1 MPRTRMSRQPRF
13 DSVPVT
19 LHLSP
24 RDALHVAEA
33 LRAYSDSLSHRMVA
47 ADPEDSRVLRR
58 VQAAVDGA
66 ADDLEGITVSR
77 MDPEDLR

>member
-1 MPRTRMSRQPRF
+1 MPRARMSHRPRL
-13 DSVPVT
+13 DPVPVT

-33 LRAYSDSLSHRMVA
+33 LRAYSDSLSHRLIA
-47 ADPEDSRVLRR
+47 ADPSDSRVLRQ